1 MLSKF
6 LSQKRHQNCSLRVGI
21 TKIASSNKASKLFRQ
36 KDIEI
41 APSKKALSK
50 LLPQK
55 DITIVLSKKTLPKS
69 VPQKI
74 SKLFFQKRHYCDSF
88 GFNLFSNRVIRRNP
102 RSSIIYLIIFFSFSM
117 NLISLKP
124 LLIVFYL
131 FKNKIN

>member
-41 APSKKALSK
+41 ALSKKALSK
-50 LLPQK
+50 LF
-55 DITIVLSKKTLPKS
+55 TIVLSKKTLPKS